1 MVVIKL
7 ESSWWPSSRSF
18 VWRRPFKVI
27 SRKTFLFLS
36 LSSCYYYLSDVCTFM
51 GCGLFKIVE
60 AFFSGG
66 SLYKNSKN
74 QIASVRRHLAPFL
87 LMYLFLDVRL
97 EFVADIT
104 QSAISRNCKQSL
116 LLTKLRQ
123 KLASYVSYTL
133 PSFR

>member
-7 ESSWWPSSRSF
+7 ESSWWPSSSSF

-36 LSSCYYYLSDVCTFM
+36 LSSCYYNLSDVCAFM

-66 SLYKNSKN
+66 SLYKNSKT
-74 QIASVRRHLAPFL
+74 QIASVRRHFPPFC
-87 LMYLFLDVRL
+87 YFFFLDVRL

-116 LLTKLRQ
+116 LLTKLRY
-123 KLASYVSYTL
+123 KLASCVSYTL

>member
-7 ESSWWPSSRSF
+7 ESSWWPSSSSF

-36 LSSCYYYLSDVCTFM
+36 LSSCYYNLSDVCAFM

-66 SLYKNSKN
+66 SFELIWENT
-74 QIASVRRHLAPFL
+74 QI
-87 LMYLFLDVRL
+87 
-97 EFVADIT
+97 
-104 QSAISRNCKQSL
+104 
-116 LLTKLRQ
+116 
-123 KLASYVSYTL
+123 TL
-133 PSFR
+133 IID

>member
-116 LLTKLRQ
+116 LLTKLR
-123 KLASYVSYTL
+123 
-133 PSFR
+133 

>member
-36 LSSCYYYLSDVCTFM
+36 LSSCYYNLSDVCAFM

-66 SLYKNSKN
+66 SLYKNSKT
-74 QIASVRRHLAPFL
+74 QIASVRPFCYL
-87 LMYLFLDVRL
+87 LFSFFGCAAR
-97 EFVADIT
+97 I
-104 QSAISRNCKQSL
+104 RNGYYTKCYF
-116 LLTKLRQ
+116 TKLQ
-123 KLASYVSYTL
+123 TVPTFDQITL
-133 PSFR
+133 ETCLICLLHTSFL